1 MELEAAMAVKLA
13 DTRAEIQS
21 ILGSASSEVQQVV
34 AEVLRLERDKLH
46 LKLPRGIVEDIT
58 DLVKKIV
65 K

>member
-1 MELEAAMAVKLA
+1 MAVKLA
-13 DTRAEIQS
+13 DTRSEIQS
-21 ILGSASSEVQQVV
+21 ILGSESSEVQQVV

-58 DLVKKIV
+58 DLVKKII

>member
-1 MELEAAMAVKLA
+1 MA
-13 DTRAEIQS
+13 DTREQIQTMVR
-21 ILGSASSEVQQVV
+21 SAPPEVQEVI

>member
-1 MELEAAMAVKLA
+1 VA
-13 DTRAEIQS
+13 DTREQIQDMVRAEP
-21 ILGSASSEVQQVV
+21 EDVQQVI
-34 AEVLRLERDKLH
+34 AGILRLEREKLH

>member
-1 MELEAAMAVKLA
+1 MALKLT

-21 ILGSASSEVQQVV
+21 ILGSTSPEVQRVV
-34 AEVLRLERDKLH
+34 AEVLRLEREKLH
-46 LKLPRGIVEDIT
+46 LKVPRHIVEDIT

>member
-1 MELEAAMAVKLA
+1 MALRLT

-21 ILGSASSEVQQVV
+21 ILGSTSPEVQQVV
-34 AEVLRLERDKLH
+34 AEVLRLEREKLH
-46 LKLPRGIVEDIT
+46 LKLPRHIVEDIT

>member
-1 MELEAAMAVKLA
+1 MAVRLA

>member
-1 MELEAAMAVKLA
+1 MAVKLA

-21 ILGSASSEVQQVV
+21 ILGSASPEVQQIV